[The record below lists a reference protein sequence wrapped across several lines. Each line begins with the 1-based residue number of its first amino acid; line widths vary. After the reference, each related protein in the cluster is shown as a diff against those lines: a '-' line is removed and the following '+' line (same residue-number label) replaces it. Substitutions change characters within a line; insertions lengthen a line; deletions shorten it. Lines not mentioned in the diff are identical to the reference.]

1 MFLRNIHSADE
12 LEKMDIETENKYTEG
27 IYRLLEY
34 YPLFKKATEDYND
47 ICDKIRSFL
56 VEDLNNCYSMLHE
69 LRVDIYHVTY
79 IFALHNGMFL

>member
-34 YPLFKKATEDYND
+34 HPLFKKATEDYD